1 VFHLIGAWRWIYV
14 VGAATA
20 LYLNVFV
27 LIVQA
32 FLKVPLLNAL
42 APTQTEPPFLI
53 TQVVVLAIFVVLTVL
68 GVWAATSLTRSATHT
83 GSKNWRITDGPSK
96 KRPSGSFFS
105 ASQELEKPSW
115 RARERGWAITVE
127 VIRK

>member
-1 VFHLIGAWRWIYV
+1 VFHLVGAWRWIYV

-53 TQVVVLAIFVVLTVL
+53 TQVVILALFVVLTIVALIRFHESKEL
-68 GVWAATSLTRSATHT
+68 GGDFIDAEHHPYR
-83 GSKNWRITDGPSK
+83 
-96 KRPSGSFFS
+96 
-105 ASQELEKPSW
+105 
-115 RARERGWAITVE
+115 
-127 VIRK
+127 

>member
-1 VFHLIGAWRWIYV
+1 VFHLVGAWRWIYV

-68 GVWAATSLTRSATHT
+68 AVWAATSLTRSATHT
-83 GSKNWRITDGPSK
+83 GSKIG
-96 KRPSGSFFS
+96 
-105 ASQELEKPSW
+105 
-115 RARERGWAITVE
+115 V
-127 VIRK
+127 

>member
-1 VFHLIGAWRWIYV
+1 VIFGMTASTYTFLHVLISL
-14 VGAATA
+14 VGIGSGLIVMFGLLTGKRVDGLTA

-53 TQVVVLAIFVVLTVL
+53 TQVVILALFVVLTVL
-68 GVWAATSLTRSATHT
+68 AVWAATSLTRSATHT
-83 GSKNWRITDGPSK
+83 GSKIG
-96 KRPSGSFFS
+96 
-105 ASQELEKPSW
+105 
-115 RARERGWAITVE
+115 V
-127 VIRK
+127 

>member
-1 VFHLIGAWRWIYV
+1 MILAVTIPARYVFHLVGAWRWIYV
-14 VGAATA
+14 VGAVAA

-53 TQVVVLAIFVVLTVL
+53 MQVVILALFVVLTVVAL
-68 GVWAATSLTRSATHT
+68 IRFHGE
-83 GSKNWRITDGPSK
+83 SKEPGGDFID
-96 KRPSGSFFS
+96 
-105 ASQELEKPSW
+105 A
-115 RARERGWAITVE
+115 ERHPY
-127 VIRK
+127 R